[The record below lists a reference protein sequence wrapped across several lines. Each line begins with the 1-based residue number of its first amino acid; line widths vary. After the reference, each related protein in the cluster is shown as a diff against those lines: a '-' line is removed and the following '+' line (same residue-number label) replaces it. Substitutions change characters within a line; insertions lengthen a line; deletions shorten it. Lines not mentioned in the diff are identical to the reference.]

1 MRVSKR
7 DFEDTPA
14 SAVGCWFLL
23 RRHSHRRSIRGEET
37 ARERERERDVL
48 FVCWRREREEREKE
62 IGRERER
69 ESGFN

>member
-37 ARERERERDVL
+37 ARERERERCV
-48 FVCWRREREEREKE
+48 VCLLEERER
-62 IGRERER
+62 GEREGDRTR
-69 ESGFN
+69 EGERKWI